1 MAPRAEQKRQTHERI
16 VRSAARRL
24 AVKGFNGASVD
35 AVMADAGLTHGG
47 FYAHFGS
54 KKQMIEE
61 ALSSNQD
68 TLIEQI
74 GRGLDKGSGR
84 EALNQMLARY
94 LGKPH
99 RDRPA
104 EGCLLPVL
112 VGEAPHQNKDFKSAL
127 QQEVDRLAR
136 EFAERL
142 DREDADDVALGLV
155 VLAVG
160 GIALSRAVEDDGY
173 SDRILRAARLVAH
186 AAQRG

>member
-1 MAPRAEQKRQTHERI
+1 MAPRAEQKRQTHDRI
-16 VRSAARRL
+16 VRAAARRL
-24 AVKGFNGASVD
+24 ALNGLNGASVD

-47 FYAHFGS
+47 FYAHFRNKG
-54 KKQMIEE
+54 QMIGE
-61 ALSSNQD
+61 ALAANQD

-74 GRGLDKGSGR
+74 GRGLETGGGR

-112 VGEAPHQNKDFKSAL
+112 VGEAPHQGADFRAAL
-127 QQEVDRLAR
+127 QHEVDRLAKA
-136 EFAERL
+136 FAGRL
-142 DREDADDVALGLV
+142 DREDAEDVALGLV

-160 GIALSRAVEDDGY
+160 GIALSRAVGEEGY

>member
-1 MAPRAEQKRQTHERI
+1 MARRAEQKQQTHDRI

-24 AVKGFNGASVD
+24 ATKGFNGASVD
-35 AVMADAGLTHGG
+35 AVMSDAGLTHGG
-47 FYAHFGS
+47 FYAHF
-54 KKQMIEE
+54 KNKRQMIEE
-61 ALSSNQD
+61 ALATNQD
-68 TLIEQI
+68 HLIEQI
-74 GRGLDKGSGR
+74 GRGLGKDGGR

-112 VGEAPHQNKDFKSAL
+112 MGDAPHQSAEFKASL

-136 EFAERL
+136 EFSARM
-142 DREDADDVALGLV
+142 DRADADDVALGLV

-160 GIALSRAVEDDGY
+160 GIALSRAVEDEAY

-186 AAQRG
+186 AAQRC